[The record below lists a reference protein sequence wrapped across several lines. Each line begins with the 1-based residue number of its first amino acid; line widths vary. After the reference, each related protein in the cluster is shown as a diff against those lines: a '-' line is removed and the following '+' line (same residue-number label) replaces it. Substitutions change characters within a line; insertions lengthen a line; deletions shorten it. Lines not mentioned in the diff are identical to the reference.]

1 VREGEGGI
9 SEESQQYRPLRV
21 RVKRYPMK
29 LIVKPHRVKTTNI
42 VIDASP
48 RVVVFQLRGL
58 ETIMVIETE

>member
-1 VREGEGGI
+1 
-9 SEESQQYRPLRV
+9 
-21 RVKRYPMK
+21 VKRYPTK

-48 RVVVFQLRGL
+48 RVVFQLRGL